1 MTEERWSFVIDTVHD
16 ALLDC
21 VEPCDNEEPITRQ
34 EFALV
39 VSVLTNNIPF
49 TIDEECLDE

>member
-1 MTEERWSFVIDTVHD
+1 MIDTVHD
-16 ALLDC
+16 ALLDF

-39 VSVLTNNIPF
+39 ISVLANNIPF

>member
-16 ALLDC
+16 ALLNC

-39 VSVLTNNIPF
+39 ISVLANNIPF
-49 TIDEECLDE
+49 GDD